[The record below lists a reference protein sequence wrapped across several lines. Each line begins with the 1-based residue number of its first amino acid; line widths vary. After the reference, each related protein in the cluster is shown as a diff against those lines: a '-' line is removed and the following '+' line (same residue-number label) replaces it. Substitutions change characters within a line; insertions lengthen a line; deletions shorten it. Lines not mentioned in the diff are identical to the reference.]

1 MSTEYRSAPEA
12 ITTAPKGIPYIVTNE
27 AAERFSFY
35 GMKGILVVFMTQY
48 LLSSDGSADFMD
60 QETAMVWYHNFTSA
74 VYFFPLIGA
83 LISDWFFGKYRTI
96 LWLSI
101 VYCLGHL
108 SLAFMDLHMPF
119 LEPRNYLMI
128 GLALIAVG
136 SGGIKPCVSAHV
148 GDQFGKS
155 NAHLMER
162 IFGWFYLSINLG
174 AFISTLLTP
183 WLLSNPKYGPAWA
196 FGIPGVLMAAATV
209 FFWMGR
215 KVFIHIP
222 AGGSEFIKETFSP
235 KGLGS
240 MGKLFG
246 IYLFV
251 AMFWAL
257 FDQTGSAWVLQA
269 EKMNRNFM
277 GFEWLSS
284 QIQAINPI
292 MIILLVPLFN
302 SVVYPAIN
310 KVFPLT
316 PLRKI
321 GIGFF
326 VTVPAFLLPAWIESQ
341 IAAGEA
347 VNIGWQLFAYAL
359 ITAAEIFVSIT
370 CLEFSYTQSPK
381 KMKSFIMAIYLF
393 SVSLGNQFVSV
404 FNHFIQNPKPQIE
417 LMQEGE
423 YVFSLTTSDG
433 TETVVKEMTVSVVNS
448 KPQGKRLTE
457 APETEDQVTPPSVSF
472 AEPLLLVAPNAAL
485 NIFASTDFGTGEGD
499 VAYTWTVEGPGA
511 GKIDDSNKR
520 FTTFSADR
528 EGEYTVS
535 LSLAVGTL
543 EGTESIKV
551 LVSKENV
558 APIVN
563 LPENKDFVL
572 YARCQGLGGLFDSD
586 CKEKQV
592 LSLNAAGTYDP
603 NGDAL
608 THQWNLLSQ
617 PDGSTLTNED
627 IQGRQYAFSTS
638 KVEGANYYLFFAGCM
653 FLTAL
658 GFIPYAMRY
667 KEETY
672 IQDESDRE

>member
-1 MSTEYRSAPEA
+1 MSTQYRSAPEA

-48 LLSSDGSADFMD
+48 LLSSDGAADFMD

-174 AFISTLLTP
+174 AFVSTLLTP

-222 AGGSEFIKETFSP
+222 AGGPDFIKETFSA

-257 FDQTGSAWVLQA
+257 FDQTGSAWVMQA

-292 MIILLVPLFN
+292 MIICLVPLFN
-302 SVVYPAIN
+302 MYVYPAIN

-326 VTVPAFLLPAWIESQ
+326 VTVPAFLLPAWIEMQ

-359 ITAAEIFVSIT
+359 ITAAEVFVSIT

-393 SVSLGNQFVSV
+393 SVSLGNQFVSI
-404 FNHFIQNPKPQIE
+404 FNHFIQNPKPEIE
-417 LMQEGE
+417 LTVPGE
-423 YVFSLTTSDG
+423 YVFSLRANDG
-433 TETVVKEMTVSVVNS
+433 VETVVKETKVTVIER
-448 KPQGKRLTE
+448 KPKAERSSAE
-457 APETEDQVTPPSVSF
+457 KVSDEVTPPTVSF
-472 AEPLLLVAPNAAL
+472 SQPLLVVAPNESL

-499 VAYTWTVEGPGA
+499 VSYTWTVEGASPA
-511 GKIDDSNKR
+511 TIADSNKR
-520 FTTFSADR
+520 FSTFSAS
-528 EGEYTVS
+528 EAGEYTVALKLGVGALEDAES
-535 LSLAVGTL
+535 L
-543 EGTESIKV
+543 KV
-551 LVSKENV
+551 LVTNDNV
-558 APIVN
+558 APIVD
-563 LPENKDFVL
+563 LPETQDFVL
-572 YARCQGLGGLFDSD
+572 YVRCQGVGGIFDSE
-586 CKEKQV
+586 CTEKQTF
-592 LSLNAAGTYDP
+592 SLNASGSYDP
-603 NGDAL
+603 NGGEP
-608 THQWNLLSQ
+608 TYEWSLLSQ
-617 PDGSTLTNED
+617 PEGSTLGNDD
-627 IQGRQYAFSTS
+627 IQGRQYAYSTS
-638 KVEGANYYLFFAGCM
+638 KVTGADYYLFFAGCM